1 MITPSIWFEERQH
14 QIHLPPV
21 QQQYLLVQYQ
31 FLQQPTLWDQG
42 TPLAQGTIALDF
54 QIWVELVDMV
64 ELVLDSWSFSRC
76 KSS

>member
-1 MITPSIWFEERQH
+1 MITPSIWFEERHH

-31 FLQQPTLWDQG
+31 FLQQPTLWV
-42 TPLAQGTIALDF
+42 QGTIALDF
-54 QIWVELVDMV
+54 QIWVELMDVV